1 MYVINK
7 EMPFHANRN
16 MYEFPRWEG
25 KCFPIYCSFSFF
37 LLPNTACEHQ
47 AKTTVP
53 SRNIMSSTLSNLVAI
68 WGTNRPCQILVMSE
82 LVKTD
87 IKVTFK
93 S

>member
-1 MYVINK
+1 MPIVICMNSLGGRVSV
-7 EMPFHANRN
+7 FQ
-16 MYEFPRWEG
+16 
-25 KCFPIYCSFSFF
+25 STVLFSFF

-47 AKTTVP
+47 AKTRVP

>member
-25 KCFPIYCSFSFF
+25 VFQFTGFFFSFF

-53 SRNIMSSTLSNLVAI
+53 S
-68 WGTNRPCQILVMSE
+68 
-82 LVKTD
+82 
-87 IKVTFK
+87 
-93 S
+93 